1 MDTTF
6 VFLLAIVVVLM
17 LLIPVYQGS
26 KTFHKNMFYAKD
38 VTSTGSVS
46 SMEVFAVDDKELG
59 PLVGIVLKGGNDD
72 LRLSI
77 ARSDALALAGMLDT
91 NARDAMATKSA

>member
-1 MDTTF
+1 
-6 VFLLAIVVVLM
+6 
-17 LLIPVYQGS
+17 
-26 KTFHKNMFYAKD
+26 
-38 VTSTGSVS
+38 
-46 SMEVFAVDDKELG
+46 MEVFAVDDKELG